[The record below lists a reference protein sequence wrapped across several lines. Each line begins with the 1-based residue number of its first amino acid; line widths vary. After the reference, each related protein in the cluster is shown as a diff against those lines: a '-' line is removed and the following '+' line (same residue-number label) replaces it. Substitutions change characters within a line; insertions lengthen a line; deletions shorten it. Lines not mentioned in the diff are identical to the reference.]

1 MNSLQ
6 QSPDADTGI
15 QESDLLSYPL
25 LSGDGCGGLFYR
37 REDLDD
43 EDIPERKKR
52 KGATVISIKVSKEM
66 H

>member
-37 REDLDD
+37 RED
-43 EDIPERKKR
+43 
-52 KGATVISIKVSKEM
+52 SIKVSKEM